1 METELLKGTDHNTLK
16 VVFLGFGQDL
26 TPFSSLNLSS
36 DTFFVYDYEDDSA
49 DFSVIYKYKK
59 YEVIAWSLG
68 VMMADIFVSKME
80 KKPWKMTALNG
91 TPFGI
96 NSEKGVDA
104 ALYKATLDNLSEE
117 THKKME
123 NFSVTLN
130 SLSKNFSDQQ
140 EHIRETKNEF
150 KTSLDEYMSKIDDA
164 LGRLPI
170 EEIKKFFGEPNDEIS
185 ETENTEIRSIKDYE
199 NEINA
204 LKKRV
209 GKLEKHFGK
218 GKKLS
223 GKSSAKNSIVSGKKD
238 KVSKK
243 EPTSAIPQLSD
254 FKYTEVSEQ
263 FQNL

>member
-68 VMMADIFVSKME
+68 VMMADIFVSKMD

-104 ALYKATLDNLSEE
+104 ALNKETFDTLSE
-117 THKKME
+117 
-123 NFSVTLN
+123 
-130 SLSKNFSDQQ
+130 
-140 EHIRETKNEF
+140 
-150 KTSLDEYMSKIDDA
+150 
-164 LGRLPI
+164 
-170 EEIKKFFGEPNDEIS
+170 
-185 ETENTEIRSIKDYE
+185 
-199 NEINA
+199 
-204 LKKRV
+204 
-209 GKLEKHFGK
+209 
-218 GKKLS
+218 
-223 GKSSAKNSIVSGKKD
+223 
-238 KVSKK
+238 
-243 EPTSAIPQLSD
+243 
-254 FKYTEVSEQ
+254 
-263 FQNL
+263 